1 MKMEL
6 FALLRMH
13 LEMCGVEISQNPP
26 KSHPFNVKNST
37 VITFIFLYIAL
48 SFASLNEDTT
58 FDECTDILLRISS
71 YIISGMVY
79 VIIVWKTSEL
89 VKFINNLAD
98 IISES
103 E

>member
-1 MKMEL
+1 MEL
-6 FALLRMH
+6 FALIREH
-13 LEMCGVEISQNPP
+13 LVMCGIEIPQKPP

-37 VITFIFLYIAL
+37 VITFIFLYIFL
-48 SFASLNEDTT
+48 SLASLNEDTT
-58 FDECTDILLRISS
+58 FDERTDISLRVSS
-71 YIISGMVY
+71 YAISGMVY

-89 VKFINNLAD
+89 VAFIDNLAD